1 MMQAERITVLVV
13 DDHQITRRG
22 LVLTLQPYEQ
32 FSVAGEAADGRA
44 AVEQSLALRPAVI
57 LMDVSMP
64 ILDGIDA
71 MKEIKSKLPETRV
84 IVLTANDSDDNIFV
98 ALAAGADG
106 YCLKDI
112 AADQLSIAILAVHS
126 GAAYLDP
133 AIARRVL
140 QSRVALKPK
149 TADKNSFFLSER
161 ELEVL
166 KLIVDGFSNQQ
177 IAEHLFISI
186 DTVKTHMRH
195 ILEKLAVSDRTQAA
209 VKAVRQGLA

>member
-1 MMQAERITVLVV
+1 MADSGLISVLVV
-13 DDHQITRRG
+13 DDHLITRRG
-22 LVLTLQPYEQ
+22 LVLVLQQCAQ
-32 FSVAGEAADGRA
+32 FSVVGEAGDGRA
-44 AVEQSLALRPAVI
+44 AVEQSISLHPAVI
-57 LMDVSMP
+57 LMDIGMP

-84 IVLTANDSDDNIFV
+84 IVLTANDSEDSIFV

-106 YCLKDI
+106 YCLKNI
-112 AADQLSIAILAVHS
+112 GADQLAIAIMAVHS

-140 QSRVALKPK
+140 QFRLDVQPK
-149 TADKNSFFLSER
+149 TTDKNNFFLSDR
-161 ELEVL
+161 ESEVL
-166 KLIVDGFSNQQ
+166 KLIVDGLSNQQ
-177 IAEHLFISI
+177 IAERLFISI